1 MGGCIDNYSH
11 FFYWVP
17 PNRHD
22 LYENGKE
29 IWRTGKYFPELMV
42 DEASKFMEDNLDK
55 PFFIYWAINLPHYPL
70 QASEKWRRRYSHIKD
85 EKRRRY
91 AAFMSSMDEAIG
103 DLLEE
108 IDQLGLKENTIVVF
122 QSDHGHSVESRT
134 FGGGGNSGPY
144 RGAKFSFFEG
154 GIRVP
159 AIIRW
164 PEKIPAG
171 QVRNQLSISVDWL
184 PTLAE
189 FTGVPLPEHK
199 IDGKSLVSVIL
210 SLSLI
215 HI

>member
-1 MGGCIDNYSH
+1 
-11 FFYWVP
+11 
-17 PNRHD
+17 
-22 LYENGKE
+22 
-29 IWRTGKYFPELMV
+29 
-42 DEASKFMEDNLDK
+42 
-55 PFFIYWAINLPHYPL
+55 
-70 QASEKWRRRYSHIKD
+70 
-85 EKRRRY
+85 
-91 AAFMSSMDEAIG
+91 MSSMDEAIG

-108 IDQLGLKENTIVVF
+108 IDHLGLKENTIVVF

-189 FTGVPLPEHK
+189 FTGVPLPEYK
-199 IDGKSLVSVIL
+199 IDGKSLADVIQSDSAKSPHTDFHWMGTGSDPQWAVREGDWKLIGNPRDPTKKTPFNKGDKLFLVDL
-210 SLSLI
+210 SKDISEKNNLRNTHPIQLKRLKAI
-215 HI
+215 HERWLVDLRGSK